1 MLLRRHLLQG
11 LCMLHL
17 HGGDSLS
24 PVYTI
29 QPVVK
34 PVVKPVGQPG
44 KCLYTRYSRLSNK
57 NFLHGMLFRDI
68 YQAFICVLLYFHHH
82 FTVFVVNFFYLTL
95 YCIPCCYG
103 LRLSN
108 LIKETTYLENLHAK
122 TIYQYIHATYCKK
135 QVTEQA

>member
-1 MLLRRHLLQG
+1 MF
-11 LCMLHL
+11 
-17 HGGDSLS
+17 
-24 PVYTI
+24 VYTI

-34 PVVKPVGQPG
+34 QKFPARDAIQRYLPG
-44 KCLYTRYSRLSNK
+44 VYMCAIVFSSSFYCICCQFFLPHIVLYT
-57 NFLHGMLFRDI
+57 
-68 YQAFICVLLYFHHH
+68 
-82 FTVFVVNFFYLTL
+82 
-95 YCIPCCYG
+95 CCYG